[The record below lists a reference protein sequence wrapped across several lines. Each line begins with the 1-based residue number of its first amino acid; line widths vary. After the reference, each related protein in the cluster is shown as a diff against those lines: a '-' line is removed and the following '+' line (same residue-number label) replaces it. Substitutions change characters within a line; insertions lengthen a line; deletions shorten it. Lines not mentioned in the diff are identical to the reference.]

1 MPLLKLWAGS
11 LVMLAAVSLPLQAAS
26 PVKVG
31 SKIDTEGALLGN
43 IILQVL
49 ESHGVPTVNKVQ
61 LGTTPVVRGAITS
74 GELDIYPEYTGN
86 GAFFFKDEND
96 AAWKNAQQGYEK
108 VKKLDSEHNKL
119 IWLTPAPA
127 NNTWTIAVRQ
137 DVAEKNKL
145 TSLADLSRYLQE
157 GGTFKLAASAEFI
170 ERADALPAFEK
181 AYGFK
186 LGQDQLLS
194 LAGGDT
200 AVTIK
205 AAAQQTSGVNAA
217 MAYGTDGPVAAL
229 GLQTLSDP
237 QGVQPIYAPAPVV
250 RESVLKEYPQMAQWL
265 QPVFASLDAKTLQQL
280 NASIAVEGL
289 DAKKV
294 AAEYRKQKGGAEEF
308 PVAYRRINPV
318 LALLLLLTAIAAA
331 LPFISYAPNRLVS
344 GEGRHLWQL
353 WPQTIW
359 MLVGVGCAWLT
370 ACFVPAKKG
379 SICALILAQFVFV
392 LLVWGAGKAATQLAQ
407 NGSAL
412 ARTSL
417 GSGFWL
423 AAALALLAC
432 SDAIRRISTHPLWRW
447 LLHMQIAIIPL
458 WLLYSGTLNDLS
470 LMKEYANRQDVF
482 DDALAQHLTLL
493 FGAVLPALVIGVPL
507 GIWCYFST
515 ARQGAIFSLLNVI
528 QTVPSVALF
537 GLLIAPL
544 AALVTAFPW
553 LGKLGIAGTGMTPAL
568 IALVLYALLPLVRG
582 VVVGLNQIPRDVLE
596 SARAMGMSG
605 AQRFLHVQ
613 LPLALP
619 VFLRSLRVVM
629 VQTVGM
635 AVIAALIGAGGFG
648 ALVFQGLLSSAIDLV
663 LLGVIPVIV
672 LAVLIDAL
680 FDLLIALLKVKRND

>member
-1 MPLLKLWAGS
+1 M
-11 LVMLAAVSLPLQAAS
+11 
-26 PVKVG
+26 
-31 SKIDTEGALLGN
+31 T
-43 IILQVL
+43 
-49 ESHGVPTVNKVQ
+49 
-61 LGTTPVVRGAITS
+61 
-74 GELDIYPEYTGN
+74 Y
-86 GAFFFKDEND
+86 F
-96 AAWKNAQQGYEK
+96 
-108 VKKLDSEHNKL
+108 
-119 IWLTPAPA
+119 
-127 NNTWTIAVRQ
+127 
-137 DVAEKNKL
+137 
-145 TSLADLSRYLQE
+145 
-157 GGTFKLAASAEFI
+157 
-170 ERADALPAFEK
+170 
-181 AYGFK
+181 
-186 LGQDQLLS
+186 
-194 LAGGDT
+194 
-200 AVTIK
+200 
-205 AAAQQTSGVNAA
+205 
-217 MAYGTDGPVAAL
+217 
-229 GLQTLSDP
+229 
-237 QGVQPIYAPAPVV
+237 
-250 RESVLKEYPQMAQWL
+250 
-265 QPVFASLDAKTLQQL
+265 
-280 NASIAVEGL
+280 
-289 DAKKV
+289 
-294 AAEYRKQKGGAEEF
+294 
-308 PVAYRRINPV
+308 RINPV

-370 ACFVPAKKG
+370 ACFIPGKKG

-553 LGKLGIAGTGMTPAL
+553 LGTLGIAGTGMTPAL

-672 LAVLIDAL
+672 LAVLTDAL
-680 FDLLIALLKVKRND
+680 FDLLIALLKVNVMIEFSHVSKLFGAQKAVNDLNLNFQEGSFSVLIGTSGSGKSTTLKMINRLVEHDSGVIRFAGEEIRSLPVLELRRRMGYAIQSIGLFPHWSVAQNIATVPQLQKWSRARIDDRIDELMALLGLESNLRERYPHQLSGGQQQRVGVARALAADPQVLLMDEPFGALDPVTRGALQQEMTRIHRLLGRTIVLVTHDIDEALRLAEHLVLMDHGEVVQQGNPLTMLTRPANDFVRQFFGRSELGVRLLSLRSVADYVRREERADGEALAEEMTLRDALSLFVARGCEVLPVVNIQGQPCGTLHFQDLLVEA

>member
-1 MPLLKLWAGS
+1 MHSFWRNS
-11 LVMLAAVSLPLQAAS
+11 S
-26 PVKVG
+26 
-31 SKIDTEGALLGN
+31 
-43 IILQVL
+43 
-49 ESHGVPTVNKVQ
+49 
-61 LGTTPVVRGAITS
+61 
-74 GELDIYPEYTGN
+74 
-86 GAFFFKDEND
+86 
-96 AAWKNAQQGYEK
+96 
-108 VKKLDSEHNKL
+108 
-119 IWLTPAPA
+119 
-127 NNTWTIAVRQ
+127 
-137 DVAEKNKL
+137 
-145 TSLADLSRYLQE
+145 
-157 GGTFKLAASAEFI
+157 
-170 ERADALPAFEK
+170 
-181 AYGFK
+181 
-186 LGQDQLLS
+186 
-194 LAGGDT
+194 
-200 AVTIK
+200 
-205 AAAQQTSGVNAA
+205 
-217 MAYGTDGPVAAL
+217 
-229 GLQTLSDP
+229 
-237 QGVQPIYAPAPVV
+237 
-250 RESVLKEYPQMAQWL
+250 
-265 QPVFASLDAKTLQQL
+265 
-280 NASIAVEGL
+280 
-289 DAKKV
+289 
-294 AAEYRKQKGGAEEF
+294 
-308 PVAYRRINPV
+308 
-318 LALLLLLTAIAAA
+318 
-331 LPFISYAPNRLVS
+331 SYCWC
-344 GEGRHLWQL
+344 G
-353 WPQTIW
+353 
-359 MLVGVGCAWLT
+359 
-370 ACFVPAKKG
+370 
-379 SICALILAQFVFV
+379 
-392 LLVWGAGKAATQLAQ
+392 GAGKAATQLAQ

-672 LAVLIDAL
+672 LAVLTDAL

>member
-1 MPLLKLWAGS
+1 M
-11 LVMLAAVSLPLQAAS
+11 
-26 PVKVG
+26 
-31 SKIDTEGALLGN
+31 T
-43 IILQVL
+43 
-49 ESHGVPTVNKVQ
+49 
-61 LGTTPVVRGAITS
+61 
-74 GELDIYPEYTGN
+74 
-86 GAFFFKDEND
+86 
-96 AAWKNAQQGYEK
+96 
-108 VKKLDSEHNKL
+108 
-119 IWLTPAPA
+119 
-127 NNTWTIAVRQ
+127 
-137 DVAEKNKL
+137 
-145 TSLADLSRYLQE
+145 YL
-157 GGTFKLAASAEFI
+157 
-170 ERADALPAFEK
+170 
-181 AYGFK
+181 
-186 LGQDQLLS
+186 
-194 LAGGDT
+194 
-200 AVTIK
+200 
-205 AAAQQTSGVNAA
+205 
-217 MAYGTDGPVAAL
+217 
-229 GLQTLSDP
+229 
-237 QGVQPIYAPAPVV
+237 
-250 RESVLKEYPQMAQWL
+250 
-265 QPVFASLDAKTLQQL
+265 
-280 NASIAVEGL
+280 
-289 DAKKV
+289 
-294 AAEYRKQKGGAEEF
+294 
-308 PVAYRRINPV
+308 RINPV

-359 MLVGVGCAWLT
+359 MLVGFGCAWLT
-370 ACFVPAKKG
+370 ACFIPAKKG
-379 SICALILAQFVFV
+379 SIFALILAQFVFV

-407 NGSAL
+407 NGSSL

-537 GLLIAPL
+537 GLLIA
-544 AALVTAFPW
+544 
-553 LGKLGIAGTGMTPAL
+553 
-568 IALVLYALLPLVRG
+568 LVLYALLPLVRG

-672 LAVLIDAL
+672 LAVLTDAL
-680 FDLLIALLKVKRND
+680 FNLLIALLKVKRND

>member
-1 MPLLKLWAGS
+1 M
-11 LVMLAAVSLPLQAAS
+11 
-26 PVKVG
+26 
-31 SKIDTEGALLGN
+31 T
-43 IILQVL
+43 
-49 ESHGVPTVNKVQ
+49 
-61 LGTTPVVRGAITS
+61 
-74 GELDIYPEYTGN
+74 
-86 GAFFFKDEND
+86 
-96 AAWKNAQQGYEK
+96 
-108 VKKLDSEHNKL
+108 
-119 IWLTPAPA
+119 
-127 NNTWTIAVRQ
+127 
-137 DVAEKNKL
+137 
-145 TSLADLSRYLQE
+145 YL
-157 GGTFKLAASAEFI
+157 
-170 ERADALPAFEK
+170 
-181 AYGFK
+181 
-186 LGQDQLLS
+186 
-194 LAGGDT
+194 
-200 AVTIK
+200 
-205 AAAQQTSGVNAA
+205 
-217 MAYGTDGPVAAL
+217 
-229 GLQTLSDP
+229 
-237 QGVQPIYAPAPVV
+237 
-250 RESVLKEYPQMAQWL
+250 
-265 QPVFASLDAKTLQQL
+265 
-280 NASIAVEGL
+280 
-289 DAKKV
+289 
-294 AAEYRKQKGGAEEF
+294 
-308 PVAYRRINPV
+308 RINPV

-370 ACFVPAKKG
+370 ACFIPAKKG
-379 SICALILAQFVFV
+379 SIFALILAQFVFV

-423 AAALALLAC
+423 ASALALLAC

-544 AALVTAFPW
+544 AGLVTAFPW

-568 IALVLYALLPLVRG
+568 IALVRG

>member
-1 MPLLKLWAGS
+1 M
-11 LVMLAAVSLPLQAAS
+11 
-26 PVKVG
+26 
-31 SKIDTEGALLGN
+31 T
-43 IILQVL
+43 
-49 ESHGVPTVNKVQ
+49 
-61 LGTTPVVRGAITS
+61 
-74 GELDIYPEYTGN
+74 
-86 GAFFFKDEND
+86 
-96 AAWKNAQQGYEK
+96 
-108 VKKLDSEHNKL
+108 
-119 IWLTPAPA
+119 
-127 NNTWTIAVRQ
+127 
-137 DVAEKNKL
+137 
-145 TSLADLSRYLQE
+145 YL
-157 GGTFKLAASAEFI
+157 
-170 ERADALPAFEK
+170 
-181 AYGFK
+181 
-186 LGQDQLLS
+186 
-194 LAGGDT
+194 
-200 AVTIK
+200 
-205 AAAQQTSGVNAA
+205 
-217 MAYGTDGPVAAL
+217 
-229 GLQTLSDP
+229 
-237 QGVQPIYAPAPVV
+237 
-250 RESVLKEYPQMAQWL
+250 
-265 QPVFASLDAKTLQQL
+265 
-280 NASIAVEGL
+280 
-289 DAKKV
+289 
-294 AAEYRKQKGGAEEF
+294 
-308 PVAYRRINPV
+308 RINPV

-353 WPQTIW
+353 WPQTLW

-370 ACFVPAKKG
+370 ACFIPAKKG
-379 SICALILAQFVFV
+379 SIFALILAQFVFV

-423 AAALALLAC
+423 AAALGGCSALLAC

-553 LGKLGIAGTGMTPAL
+553 LGTLGIAGTGMTPAL

-582 VVVGLNQIPRDVLE
+582 VVVGLNQIPREARPPQPDHPVLE

-605 AQRFLHVQ
+605 VQRFLHVQ

-672 LAVLIDAL
+672 LAVLTDAL